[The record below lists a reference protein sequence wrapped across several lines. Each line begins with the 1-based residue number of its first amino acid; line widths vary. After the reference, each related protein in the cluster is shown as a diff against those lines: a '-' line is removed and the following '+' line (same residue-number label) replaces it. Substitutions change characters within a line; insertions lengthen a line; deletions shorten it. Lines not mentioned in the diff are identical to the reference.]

1 MKDIF
6 VVYSWPEYE
15 DTPEYKCAVSSESD
29 AQEWFFPSGE
39 CCIRLLSLLFR
50 DGVCLLHE

>member
-29 AQEWFFPSGE
+29 A
-39 CCIRLLSLLFR
+39 
-50 DGVCLLHE
+50 

>member
-29 AQEWFFPSGE
+29 AQEMV
-39 CCIRLLSLLFR
+39 LSF
-50 DGVCLLHE
+50 